1 MRYIVIFLLS
11 LLVFSCNENA
21 ERENTPYGKNDKIN
35 SLFDAGDTVR
45 VSGNATTG
53 KMITPSGDK
62 QLLWVVT
69 KDLDTFY
76 TIITQEP
83 KSFTY
88 YQQNI
93 DTFTKKYSGVV
104 KPTDPPTP
112 PTTGNYGTLT
122 YSNNY
127 DKATDINENQL
138 GRGSIST
145 FALTGAGSFRTEV
158 RGSDP
163 SISSGYRSEQQY
175 DGSQYVPVEGVVE
188 YDVYY
193 ENWTAVSGGGHSVQ
207 WHPKS
212 SSGSAILSL
221 QNYGGKFNVVR
232 SIGGANYHQ
241 QGTLLATQPNKW
253 YKMRWEIKWSTGSD
267 GYIRLFIDNNPY
279 YSFSGKTCDGIPY
292 FKLGQNRWSMSSGQN
307 TIVFYDNLKIWKR

>member
-1 MRYIVIFLLS
+1 MRYILIFLLS
-11 LLVFSCNENA
+11 LLLFSCDTNP
-21 ERENTPYGKNDKIN
+21 ERSETPYSNNDDKPVG
-35 SLFDAGDTVR
+35 LFDTAGLVVAEDGFTITSKTISPYSPLIIIDQNKDTNIITFVANTGTYTTYTPDTTVR
-45 VSGNATTG
+45 RY
-53 KMITPSGDK
+53 KGD
-62 QLLWVVT
+62 
-69 KDLDTFY
+69 
-76 TIITQEP
+76 
-83 KSFTY
+83 
-88 YQQNI
+88 
-93 DTFTKKYSGVV
+93 V

-138 GRGSIST
+138 GRGSISS
-145 FALTGAGSFRTEV
+145 FALTGTGSFRTEV

-232 SIGGANYHQ
+232 SLGGTNYHQ
-241 QGTLLATQPNKW
+241 QGTLMTTQPNKW

-279 YSFSGKTCDGIPY
+279 YSFSGKTCDGVPY
-292 FKLGQNRWSMSSGQN
+292 FKLGQNRWSMSAGQN
-307 TIVFYDNLKIWKR
+307 TIVYYDNLKIWKR